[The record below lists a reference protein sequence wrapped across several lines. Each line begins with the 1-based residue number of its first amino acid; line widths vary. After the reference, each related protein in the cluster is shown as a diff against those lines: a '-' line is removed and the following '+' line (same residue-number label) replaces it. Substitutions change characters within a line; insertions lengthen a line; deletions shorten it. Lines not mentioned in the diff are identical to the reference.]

1 MSVTV
6 DTTSQ
11 RFTSGPQ
18 PEADIVVIH
27 TTECMGWPGYSGG
40 GDAPHATIQ
49 AIPGVGILVREHIPE
64 EQYAKALMNLPG
76 GVETNRRGVL
86 QYEFMGTC
94 DPAAKG
100 RMYYWAEADDKVM
113 AAVADYLR
121 SKMVRW
127 GIPFTAPAFQAYS
140 ASFGPRGGTNLVR
153 MSGAEWNAY
162 QGVVGH
168 QHVPENVHGDPGA
181 FPVGKLIAFLK
192 GSSTNPVVA
201 EPVKAPPVYIPPKL
215 TVDGAFGLNTVKAL
229 QRWLG
234 AFPDGD
240 WGPASKRALQRKLGV
255 RIDGLIGTLT
265 IRALQKKVGAKP
277 DGVWG
282 KNTTMALQRFLNT
295 L

>member
-1 MSVTV
+1 LSITV

-11 RFTSGPQ
+11 KFSSGPQ

-27 TTECMGWPGYSGG
+27 TTEGMSWPGYANGG
-40 GDAPHATIQ
+40 EAPHATIR

-64 EQYAKALMNLPG
+64 TEYAKALMNLPG
-76 GVETNRRGVL
+76 GVETNRRGCL
-86 QYEFMGTC
+86 QYEFVGTC
-94 DPAAKG
+94 DPASKDK
-100 RMYYWAEADDKVM
+100 MFFWPEADDVVIK
-113 AAVADYLR
+113 AVADYLR

-127 GIPFTAPAFQAYS
+127 GIPFVAAQFQAYN
-140 ASFGPRGGTNLVR
+140 ASFGPRGGTNKVR
-153 MSGAEWNAY
+153 MSGAEWNSF
-162 QGVVGH
+162 QGLVGH

-181 FPVGKLIAFLK
+181 FPVVKLIGFLK
-192 GSSTNPVVA
+192 GSTAPVVV
-201 EPVKAPPVYIPPKL
+201 EPVKGPVFIPPRL

-229 QRWLG
+229 QRWIG
-234 AFPDGD
+234 QMPDGD
-240 WGPASKRALQRKLGV
+240 WGPASKRGLQRKLGV

-282 KNTTMALQRFLNT
+282 KNTTMALQRFLNA

>member
-1 MSVTV
+1 MSITV
-6 DTTSQ
+6 DSTSQ

-27 TTECMGWPGYSGG
+27 TTEGMGWPGYSGG

-76 GVETNRRGVL
+76 GVETNRRGCL

-94 DPAAKG
+94 DPASKA
-100 RMYYWAEADDKVM
+100 RMYFWPEADDTVLK
-113 AAVADYLR
+113 AVADYLR

-127 GIPFTAPAFQAYS
+127 AIPFQAPAFQAYS
-140 ASFGPRGGTNLVR
+140 ASYGPLGGTNKVR
-153 MSGAEWNAY
+153 MSGSTWNAY
-162 QGVVGH
+162 QGIVGH

-181 FPVGKLIAFLK
+181 FPVAKLIGFLQ
-192 GSSTNPVVA
+192 GSSTPAKVPA
-201 EPVKAPPVYIPPKL
+201 PVKAPGL
-215 TVDGAFGLNTVKAL
+215 TVNGAFDTPTIKAT
-229 QRWLG
+229 QRWVG
-234 AFPDGD
+234 VTADGV

-255 RIDGLIGTLT
+255 RVDGLIGTTT
-265 IRALQKKVGAKP
+265 IRILQQKVGAAT

-282 KNTTMALQRFLNT
+282 KYTTMALQRYLNKI